1 MTLQEKIK
9 KKADGFGKLAPAFLE
24 GAKFT
29 LENQWISVEE
39 NLPCNNPNNIHFGFT
54 NKVLVMDNNKN
65 TFIAFMKK
73 YKDGKWVWGSDDNF
87 DLSHL
92 ITHWMTIPKLP
103 KEKKV
108 KPFGIKEE

>member
-1 MTLQEKIK
+1 
-9 KKADGFGKLAPAFLE
+9 
-24 GAKFT
+24 
-29 LENQWISVEE
+29 
-39 NLPCNNPNNIHFGFT
+39 
-54 NKVLVMDNNKN
+54 MDNNKN